1 MLFSPKVLTTGV
13 LICYLCRTLRQ
24 KAARRL
30 YLSLRARHIGT
41 SNRATLIHYYTIN
54 GYIAGQCD
62 YAHDTGSVHKAKLT
76 IV

>member
-1 MLFSPKVLTTGV
+1 M
-13 LICYLCRTLRQ
+13 C
-24 KAARRL
+24 
-30 YLSLRARHIGT
+30 LSLRARHIGM

-62 YAHDTGSVHKAKLT
+62 YAHDTGSMHKTKLT